1 MFCNKGIQT
10 GLETRRGR
18 RLYDFRESR
27 HLLNGMLKISAPP
40 PKEQMSQ
47 GDCRWRGRKASSRR
61 CDGPAEVPRP
71 PEAVNCFP
79 GGTASWFSESGFLC
93 VHQGQWMRLTACGL
107 EAWPN

>member
-40 PKEQMSQ
+40 PKGANEP
-47 GDCRWRGRKASSRR
+47 RR
-61 CDGPAEVPRP
+61 LSMEGKESV
-71 PEAVNCFP
+71 FP
-79 GGTASWFSESGFLC
+79 T
-93 VHQGQWMRLTACGL
+93 V
-107 EAWPN
+107 